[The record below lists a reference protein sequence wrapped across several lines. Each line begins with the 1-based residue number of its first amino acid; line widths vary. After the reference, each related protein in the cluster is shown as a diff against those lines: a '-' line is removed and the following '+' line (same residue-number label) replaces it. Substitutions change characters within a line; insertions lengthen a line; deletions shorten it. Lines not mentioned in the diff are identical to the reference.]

1 MDKDKE
7 QYHQVYEVHS
17 KNASSKDAVL
27 TEINKSDRPM
37 DFDGSKL
44 GLETHMYGMA
54 GLSPIRMMVKK
65 GNAHCRIS
73 SETYGL
79 LRGFR
84 HPNLLPIENYST
96 RGHGWFIVPCVS
108 GSLKGWMNSQNG
120 SSMFQGAG
128 QKKDI
133 TPQFRAMLM

>member
-7 QYHQVYEVHS
+7 QYHQVYEEHS

-44 GLETHMYGMA
+44 GLETHMYGMD

-65 GNAHCRIS
+65 GNALFRIS
-73 SETYGL
+73 SETYGF

-108 GSLKGWMNSQNG
+108 GSHKGWMNSQNG
-120 SSMFQGAG
+120 SSMFQGVG
-128 QKKDI
+128 QNKDI

>member
-1 MDKDKE
+1 
-7 QYHQVYEVHS
+7 
-17 KNASSKDAVL
+17 
-27 TEINKSDRPM
+27 
-37 DFDGSKL
+37 
-44 GLETHMYGMA
+44 MA

-84 HPNLLPIENYST
+84 HPNLLPIEN
-96 RGHGWFIVPCVS
+96 GWFIVPCVS